1 MRYFVLIMLLCMV
14 GVMNAQ
20 PSLDVRLQRKMAE
33 GEQTGSYYTRSSLVN
48 SETFPVLIATN
59 QRGVVPSFEAS
70 PIVDGVFSANISNEQ
85 LIELAKDTSLSRIV
99 YATKHRL
106 LTDRTREAIGTNLV
120 QSGYGLD
127 APFTGRGVIIGVIDE
142 GFEYRH
148 AAFRNIEGQSR
159 VRYVW
164 NRRIDGSQPTAE
176 IPEGGDGYT
185 YTEGHATH
193 TASIAAGASVAGNAF
208 YGMAPDAELVFIPSN
223 LDNAELLEDAAFV
236 ADLAQ
241 GEGKPWILNVSFG
254 SHDGPHDGL
263 DLYSRTM
270 NELLRTRGGFM
281 VAAMGNEGGHKYHA
295 MATQSP
301 EDTEP
306 KRFLLSATSATP
318 LFDVWVQA
326 DDSLRH
332 IEMRPFVLRNGTI
345 DYEAVDFTSAFI
357 EEINP
362 DNHKQHASMSIN
374 RSELYDNGGYM
385 PVGIEVRRIFPKK
398 ALQNSDELELHAWT
412 DEGYGEFY
420 APDERFVR
428 GDDQYLV
435 CEGGA
440 AVPDA
445 IAVGAYAEANTT
457 ERINGTIVSFAT
469 SYPIGEICRFSNRG
483 PYLGETQKPT
493 VVAPGAVIRAA
504 VSKRTPEFSAR
515 GSSLVESRSIDGELF
530 YYGYKSGTSMST
542 PVVSGVIA
550 LWLEAY
556 PQMTHD
562 ELVRIL
568 SETSHPAD
576 DVLHWGYGRIDAYE
590 GLKAALQLA
599 AQTGIERTR
608 QSDAPIAMQKEGNGW
623 RILACRSVP
632 QLDWRIC
639 DTAGRT
645 LKQGRFKQLSQ
656 AEEVS
661 IQTDCLPRGIYILQ
675 LQTERSNIQKKFI
688 R

>member
-1 MRYFVLIMLLCMV
+1 MA
-14 GVMNAQ
+14 GVIGAQ
-20 PSLDVRLQRKMAE
+20 PSLDLRLQRKMVE
-33 GEQTGSYYTRSSLVN
+33 REQTASSYTRSSLVN

-70 PIVDGVFSANISNEQ
+70 PIVNGVFSANVTREQ
-85 LIELAKDTSLSRIV
+85 LIELANDTALSRIV

-106 LTDRTREAIGTNLV
+106 LTDRTREATGTGLV

-148 AAFRNIEGQSR
+148 AAFRNAEGQSR

-176 IPEGGDGYT
+176 IPDGGDGYT

-193 TASIAAGASVAGNAF
+193 TASIAAGATVAGSAF
-208 YGMAPDAELVFIPSN
+208 YGMSPNAELIFIPSN

-236 ADLAQ
+236 ADVAQ
-241 GEGKPWILNVSFG
+241 GEGKPWILNISFG

-281 VAAMGNEGGHKYHA
+281 VAAMGNEGGNKYHA
-295 MATQSP
+295 MATLSAG
-301 EDTEP
+301 DAEP
-306 KRFLLSATSATP
+306 QRFLLTATSTTP

-326 DDSLRH
+326 EDSARH
-332 IEMRPFVLRNGTI
+332 VEMRPFVFRNGTI
-345 DYEAVDFTSAFI
+345 DYETVDFTSAFI

-362 DNHKQHASMSIN
+362 DNRKQHANLCIN
-374 RSELYDNGGYM
+374 RSELYESGGYM
-385 PVGIEVRRIFPKK
+385 PVGIEVKRVD
-398 ALQNSDELELHAWT
+398 AESVLQQLEEIEIHAWT
-412 DEGYGEFY
+412 DEGFGEFY
-420 APDERFVR
+420 APDERFVS

-445 IAVGAYAEANTT
+445 IAVGAYAAANTT
-457 ERINGTIVSFAT
+457 ERINGTTVSFAT
-469 SYPIGEICRFSNRG
+469 TYPIGKICRFSNSG
-483 PYLGETQKPT
+483 PYLGNTQKPT

-504 VSKRTPEFSAR
+504 VSKHTPEFSAR
-515 GSSLVESRSIDGELF
+515 GSSLVESRSVDGELF
-530 YYGYKSGTSMST
+530 YYGFKSGTSMST
-542 PVVSGVIA
+542 PVVTGIIA

-562 ELVRIL
+562 ELIEIL
-568 SETSHPAD
+568 SETSYPAED
-576 DVLHWGYGRIDAYE
+576 ILHWGYGRIDAYE
-590 GLKAALQLA
+590 GLRAALQLA
-599 AQTGIERTR
+599 AQTGVERTQ
-608 QSDAPIAMQKEGNGW
+608 QSDAPIALQRDGNGW
-623 RILACRSVP
+623 RILACRSVL
-632 QLDWRIC
+632 QMSWRIC

-645 LKQGRFKQLSQ
+645 LQQGLFGRLSQ
-656 AEEVS
+656 ADEVNIPTGS
-661 IQTDCLPRGIYILQ
+661 LPRGIYILQ
-675 LQTERSNIQKKFI
+675 IQTERSNIQKKFI
-688 R
+688 Q